1 MKNPFVHA
9 RVPGENRSSVLV
21 KQATLLLALQLL
33 GGGVRAESL
42 PDAQQVLAN
51 VRLRQST
58 QQLDLPGQL
67 RQESALIPFRLVQN
81 GPVIR
86 YIFTNPDE
94 TLLLR
99 LGENDS
105 RLKEITRSGSTNMTR
120 GKLDDAVRGTA
131 ITYEDLAFGFLY
143 WPNARVVG
151 SDFLRTRSCWKLQLQ
166 SPSNESQYGRMDLW
180 VDKEGGAL
188 MRMEGF
194 DRSGKLKRRFEVVS
208 AQKIDDRWF
217 LKQMRVEMKDPGN
230 GAVTRRT
237 YLEIK
242 K

>member
-1 MKNPFVHA
+1 M
-9 RVPGENRSSVLV
+9 PGENRSSVLA
-21 KQATLLLALQLL
+21 KQATLLLAWLLL
-33 GGGVRAESL
+33 GLSLRAETL
-42 PDAQQVLAN
+42 PSAQQVLAN
-51 VRLRQST
+51 VRLRQSS

-67 RQESALIPFRLVQN
+67 RQEGTLIPFRLVQD

-99 LGENDS
+99 LGETDS
-105 RLKEITRSGSTNMTR
+105 RLKEITRTGSTQMNR

-151 SDFLRTRSCWKLQLQ
+151 SDFLRTRSCWKLQLL
-166 SPSNESQYGRMDLW
+166 SSSNESQYGRVDLW

-194 DRSGKLKRRFEVVS
+194 DRSGKVRRRFEVVS

-217 LKQMRVEMKDPGN
+217 LKQMRVEMMDPGN
-230 GAVTRRT
+230 GAVIRRT
-237 YLEIK
+237 YLELK